1 MHELSLVMEVVR
13 RVDTIAKSNN
23 VSEVDTIVLQIGEI
37 ATVVPHFVQACY
49 PAAVDGTWMAD
60 TKLKIEMVK
69 ASVRCNNCNKVF
81 DPIEYHGVCPSC
93 SCDEHEILT
102 GREFVIKEIVCY

>member
-13 RVDTIAKSNN
+13 RVDAIAKSNN

-49 PAAVDGTWMAD
+49 PAAIDGTWMAD

-93 SCDEHEILT
+93 S
-102 GREFVIKEIVCY
+102 

>member
-13 RVDTIAKSNN
+13 RVDAIAKSNN

-102 GREFVIKEIVCY
+102 GREDERV

>member
-13 RVDTIAKSNN
+13 RVDAIAKSNN

-49 PAAVDGTWMAD
+49 PAAIDGTWMAD

-81 DPIEYHGVCPSC
+81 DPIEYHGVCPV
-93 SCDEHEILT
+93 L
-102 GREFVIKEIVCY
+102 FL

>member
-13 RVDTIAKSNN
+13 RVDAIAKSNN

-49 PAAVDGTWMAD
+49 PAAIDGTWMAD
-60 TKLKIEMVK
+60 TKSSRTGYSHTRVSRTSQTGIWTVK
-69 ASVRCNNCNKVF
+69 TKS
-81 DPIEYHGVCPSC
+81 GVDVLPALLPLC
-93 SCDEHEILT
+93 
-102 GREFVIKEIVCY
+102 